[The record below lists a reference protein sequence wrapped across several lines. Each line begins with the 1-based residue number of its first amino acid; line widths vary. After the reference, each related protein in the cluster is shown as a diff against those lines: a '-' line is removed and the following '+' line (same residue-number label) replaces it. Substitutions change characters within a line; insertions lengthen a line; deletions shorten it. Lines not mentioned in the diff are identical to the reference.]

1 MQKNGKRNT
10 MSKSSK
16 PLLIATGCSFTDGAQ
31 RRYIQRNIDVWPDV
45 VSNFMDWDLINVGK
59 AGSGNDYI
67 CNAAIDAILENN
79 DRDIVVM
86 ALWSNATRLDF
97 FDKDACV
104 IVPNEYKSR
113 VDEIARPALHK
124 DEIIEFNKIIHEL
137 NYLPSIKWI
146 IKHTIRN
153 IWILNTLCKFNNI
166 KIINSRY
173 LNFLPLQGRY
183 FDDEFLNNQIHE
195 LYFKDGIITKED
207 LNLSTILGRDEYCI
221 SKFDRHPNKRG
232 HELIGHNFI
241 EKYREKY
248 G

>member
-1 MQKNGKRNT
+1 

-16 PLLIATGCSFTDGAQ
+16 PLLIASGCSFTDSLQA
-31 RRYIQRNIDVWPDV
+31 RYTNLRIDTWPDV
-45 VSNFMDWDLINVGK
+45 VSDFMDWDIINVGK

-79 DRDIVVM
+79 DRDLIVMV
-86 ALWSNATRLDF
+86 LWSNATRVDF

-113 VDEIARPALHK
+113 VNEIARPALHK
-124 DEIIEFNKIIHEL
+124 DEIIQFNKILHEL

-207 LNLSTILGRDEYCI
+207 LNLSTILGRDEYCL
-221 SKFDRHPNKRG
+221 SKEDRHPNQKG
-232 HELIGHNFI
+232 HNLIAHNFI

-248 G
+248 E